1 MDINIKNMV
10 CNRCIMVVSQI
21 FEKAGIKTENIQL
34 GKVKTTDE
42 VAPEKLEQLNESLKH
57 GVRNHQRFKGQVD

>member
-21 FEKAGIKTENIQL
+21 FKEAGIEVENIQENT
-34 GKVKTTDE
+34 KIIF
-42 VAPEKLEQLNESLKH
+42 
-57 GVRNHQRFKGQVD
+57 RNT